1 MTELTP
7 RSHPTLELSAHD
19 ALAAARAWSD
29 PGIFPAERTT
39 FLEHTL
45 APDNLRR
52 AFWLLLV
59 YLPVTI
65 IGLIYNSLIL
75 HASELNYFG
84 YVDLVCSFSLFLL
97 IIYLRRHASA
107 FDWKRYFLIVFYI
120 YNIGLMT
127 AYYFAALPI
136 FGETS
141 YYTLGL
147 LMMALLVRLPPR
159 QFIPILL
166 VIHGVYCA
174 LLLRFTSDT
183 AFTSG
188 LFNGTNSLILALLA
202 AWFLFHREWD
212 TYEKGR
218 VITQRNHQLAAAV
231 TRINEVTAIA
241 AHDLRSPIA
250 SVLSYIHVLQS
261 EEDWNKEPYK
271 RTLDELYGILDG
283 ALHLIGRML
292 HAHDA
297 ESKTSPQS
305 IQAVDVPSLIQ
316 RSVARLQ
323 YSAHAKNIQLHA
335 EIRDSLEIQTSRD
348 VLEQALDNLISNAVK
363 FSPLGSQVRI
373 TAHRDGSFCVIAVQ
387 DSGPGIPPEETSQ
400 LFSKFHRGRNKP
412 TAGEASSGIGLFI
425 VQQLMASLHGTVDY
439 EPARPTG
446 SIFRLRLPIDFT
458 AETK

>member
-7 RSHPTLELSAHD
+7 RSHPTPDLAAHD
-19 ALAAARAWSD
+19 PLAATRSWRD
-29 PGIFPAERTT
+29 PAISPAERSA

-65 IGLIYNSLIL
+65 IGLIYNSLSI
-75 HASELNYFG
+75 HESQLNYLG
-84 YVDLVCSFSLFLL
+84 AMDVTCSVAFFLL
-97 IIYLRRHASA
+97 IIYLRRHSSTIT
-107 FDWKRYFLIVFYI
+107 WKRHFLIVFYL

-183 AFTSG
+183 ALTSG
-188 LFNGTNSLILALLA
+188 LFNGTNSLILAVLA

-218 VITQRNHQLAAAV
+218 VITQRNHQLAAAI

-250 SVLSYIHVLQS
+250 SVLSYIHVLQT

-271 RTLDELYGILDG
+271 STLGELNDILDG
-283 ALHLIGRML
+283 TLHLISGML
-292 HAHDA
+292 HAHVA

-305 IQAVDVPSLIQ
+305 IQAVDVSSLIQ

-323 YSAHAKNIQLHA
+323 HSARAKDIQLHA
-335 EIRDSLEIQTSRD
+335 EIRDSLEIQTSPEI
-348 VLEQALDNLISNAVK
+348 LEQALDNLISNAVK
-363 FSPLGSQVRI
+363 FSPLGSQVHI
-373 TAHRDGSFCVIAVQ
+373 TAHREDSSCVIAVQ
-387 DSGPGIPPEETSQ
+387 DSGPGIPPEETGQ

-425 VQQLMASLHGTVDY
+425 VQQLMASLHGTVAY
-439 EPARPTG
+439 EPASPTG
-446 SIFRLRLPIDFT
+446 SIFRLRLPIEFT
-458 AETK
+458 VEAK